1 MITKVPLMVVAAMA
15 ALLALTAV
23 QAQGPRPSVDVTKT
37 FDAADETSASGTITV
52 CNVTDEPIDVT
63 IEYIDDTLFYKQG
76 RGPWTEFV
84 EATVEVGGLAAGDE
98 IPAGECAD
106 GSWEASY
113 DELPEGTTTLR
124 NEVHVKL
131 WDRAKVF
138 LARESFEFPD
148 LDD

>member
-1 MITKVPLMVVAAMA
+1 MITKVPLMAVAAMA

-63 IEYIDDTLFYKQG
+63 IEDIDDTLYYKQG

-84 EATVEVGGLAAGDE
+84 DATVGGLAAGDT
-98 IPAGECAD
+98 IPAGECAN
-106 GSWEASY
+106 GTWEASY
-113 DELPEGTTTLR
+113 TALPAGTTTLR
-124 NEVHVKL
+124 NEVHVWL
-131 WDRAKVF
+131 VDRDKVF